1 MEKGGAHETKK
12 TCVRAIDIAGRRSLL
27 GKTSRRNDKITI
39 TIVLANVRLE
49 IDTYC
54 NQPVLILMYFETFQ
68 KC

>member
-1 MEKGGAHETKK
+1 MKRRRLY
-12 TCVRAIDIAGRRSLL
+12 VRAIDIAGRCSLL
-27 GKTSRRNDKITI
+27 GRTSRRNDKITI
-39 TIVLANVRLE
+39 TTVLANVRLE